1 MRQRLSGLWM
11 VINRP
16 PCDEEPR
23 LGEGFGE
30 LSRAAPP
37 EPKSTR
43 QPRLGR
49 SGSPYPEHP
58 ELLQLLTS

>member
-16 PCDEEPR
+16 HAMKNHGWAKTSASSVEALR
-23 LGEGFGE
+23 LNRRR
-30 LSRAAPP
+30 RANHGSDGA
-37 EPKSTR
+37 
-43 QPRLGR
+43 
-49 SGSPYPEHP
+49 SPYAEHP